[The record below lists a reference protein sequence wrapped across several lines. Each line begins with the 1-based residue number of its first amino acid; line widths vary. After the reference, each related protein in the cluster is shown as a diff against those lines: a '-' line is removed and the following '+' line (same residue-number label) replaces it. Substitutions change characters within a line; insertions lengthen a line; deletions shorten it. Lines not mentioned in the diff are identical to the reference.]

1 MPEEL
6 FTCCFCGHKF
16 DTKPNNAA
24 PVVEKGECCD
34 ECNKNVVLPY
44 RMGMLLHSV
53 YRAQQN
59 FIYTFNQNY

>member
-53 YRAQQN
+53 YRA
-59 FIYTFNQNY
+59 